1 MFARVTWFQG
11 SPDRIDEGV
20 TAYRQQAVPGLSAL
34 QGNVGSALLVNRS
47 TGAGAAISYWDSMP
61 SLQASEEAAVT
72 LRAQTATEG
81 GMTIGEIDRFE
92 VIIQERMAPPAAN
105 TFVRVNNLQ
114 AVPDK
119 VNDVANMVRDT
130 MPTLKAQKGFRA
142 VLVGA
147 NRQTG
152 RMFIS
157 SVWETS
163 ADRET
168 SDAAVQER
176 RGQIAQIAG
185 AETVKV
191 ELYESVFAEVKQAAL
206 A

>member
-11 SPDRIDEGV
+11 SADRIDDGI

-34 QGNVGSALLVNRS
+34 QGNVGAALLVNRG
-47 TGAGAAISYWDSMP
+47 TGAGAAISYWDSMQ

-81 GMTIGEIDRFE
+81 RMTIGEIDRFE
-92 VIIQERMAPPAAN
+92 VIIQERMAPPAPN
-105 TFVRVNNLQ
+105 KFVRVNDFE
-114 AVPDK
+114 ASPDK
-119 VNDVANMVRDT
+119 VNDVANLVRDT
-130 MPTLKAQKGFRA
+130 IPTLKAQKGFRA

-157 SVWETS
+157 SVWETA
-163 ADRET
+163 ADREA

-176 RGQIAQIAG
+176 RGQIAQVAG
-185 AETVKV
+185 AKNVKV
-191 ELYESVFAEVKQAAL
+191 DLYESAFAEVKQAAR